1 MITENKVRVIIMKRL
16 ENIKNAFLIGVC
28 IVAALLSAFYPFE
41 EKAVQTMGQSS
52 PLYAETNDQRLEFFS
67 ANGLSVENEPNEI
80 TEVLVPIEFTAVYQ
94 KYEALQKAQ
103 GFSLEEYKGQ
113 RVRRYSYRLTDR
125 KDTLAELLVSDGK
138 IVAAALVNL
147 SEDGG
152 FDKIIS

>member
-1 MITENKVRVIIMKRL
+1 MKKL

-52 PLYAETNDQRLEFFS
+52 DFYGETNEQRLTFFS
-67 ANGLSVENEPNEI
+67 ANGINVASEPSEI
-80 TEVLVPIEFTAVYQ
+80 TEVLIPLEFTAVYQ

-103 GFSLEEYKGQ
+103 GLSLEGYKGK
-113 RVRRYSYRLTDR
+113 RVRRYSYPLSDK

-138 IVAAALVNL
+138 IIAAALVDL
-147 SEDGG
+147 SENGS
-152 FDKIIS
+152 FEKIIS